1 MDMESILIKIRYSR
15 QELQA
20 LNLEAKEEI
29 IKIITEIADSHK
41 INRIGN
47 NCFIIKKSELIGK
60 PWSPSY
66 FDWQDSKKTLLN
78 KLDDLFIKNNKEPI
92 EKFIYFLNELL
103 NQKNIQQTG
112 VCSIPTK
119 QGTIP
124 INAEM
129 VKAIIAKINE

>member
-1 MDMESILIKIRYSR
+1 MESILIKIRYSQ

-29 IKIITEIADSHK
+29 IKIITEVADSHK
-41 INRIGN
+41 IKRIDN
-47 NCFIIKKSELIGK
+47 KCFIVKVSEIMGK

-66 FDWQDSKKTLLN
+66 FDWKESGKVLLK
-78 KLDDLFIKNNKEPI
+78 KLDDMFLKNRNEPI
-92 EKFIYFLNELL
+92 SEFVYFLNELL
-103 NQKNIQQTG
+103 NQKGQLQKGI
-112 VCSIPTK
+112 CSIYTK

>member
-1 MDMESILIKIRYSR
+1 MESILIKIRYSQ

-29 IKIITEIADSHK
+29 IKIIDEVADSHK
-41 INRIGN
+41 INRIDN
-47 NCFIIKKSELIGK
+47 KCFIVRKSEIIGK

-66 FDWQDSKKTLLN
+66 FDWKESGKVLLK
-78 KLDDLFIKNNKEPI
+78 KLDDIFLKHGEEPI
-92 EKFIYFLNELL
+92 SEFVYFLNELL
-103 NQKNIQQTG
+103 NQKDLSQKGI
-112 VCSIPTK
+112 CSIYTK

-124 INAEM
+124 INSEM